1 MAATISLTVEG
12 LPEFARAVSQLGST
26 AARGLRLALND
37 VADVVIDVARPKVP
51 TLTGAAAASMRA
63 RSTRNAVRV
72 TAGGDKAPY
81 YPWLDFGGHVGRH
94 GTAAR
99 AFLKEGR
106 YLYPTY
112 YEQRRSGVYDTVLE
126 EHLRRVARAAG
137 LVVD

>member
-1 MAATISLTVEG
+1 MATTVTLTVNG
-12 LPEFARAVSQLGST
+12 LREFARAVTNLDRT
-26 AARGLRLALND
+26 AGRALRLALND
-37 VADVVIDVARPKVP
+37 VADVVIDAARPSVP
-51 TLTGAAAASMRA
+51 RVTGTAAASIRA
-63 RSTRNAVRV
+63 RSTRMKVRV
-72 TAGGDKAPY
+72 TAGGDEAPY

-126 EHLRRVARAAG
+126 QHLRRVAVAAG
-137 LVVD
+137 LAVD